1 MSLLLSLDLTGR
13 RAVVAGAG
21 TVAGRRVRSLLDA
34 GAEVLVIAP
43 EAGDDVARLASHGDV
58 RWERR
63 SVVASDLD
71 GAWLVIAATDD
82 ADINMQVAAW
92 AAERTVWCVNASDGL
107 ATAAR
112 LAAVSRHGDLSVG
125 VVSDGAPD
133 PARVA
138 RVRDGLAALLDAGQV
153 DLRRV
158 RRHGGRVVLVGSGP
172 GAVDLITVRGA
183 RLVAEADVVVT
194 DRLGAT
200 GLLAALP
207 EHVEIINVGKSPDNH
222 PVPQHEINA
231 ILVDRASRGLTVV
244 RLKGGDPFIFGR
256 GGEEVHACLSAGIPV
271 EVVPGITSALAGPA
285 LAGIP
290 PTQRGIA
297 ASVVIT
303 SGHAGPDETARA
315 ALRSGATLIVLMG
328 VTALPEFIEA
338 AREEGAAPG
347 TPVAIIES
355 ATTPRERVTRASL
368 GGVLDAAAEA
378 GVKPPAL
385 IVFGAVAEP
394 QLLASALAATP
405 APTD

>member
-1 MSLLLSLDLTGR
+1 MSLLLSLDVVGR
-13 RAVVAGAG
+13 RALVAGAG
-21 TVAGRRVRSLLDA
+21 TVAARRVRSLLDA
-34 GAEVLVIAP
+34 GADVLVVAP
-43 EAGDDVARLASHGDV
+43 EAEEDVARLASHGDV

-63 SVVASDLD
+63 RAAASDLD
-71 GAWLVIAATDD
+71 DVWLAIAATDD
-82 ADINMQVAAW
+82 ADINMQIAAW
-92 AAERTVWCVNASDGL
+92 AAERRVWCVNASDGL

-112 LAAVSRHGDLSVG
+112 VAAVSRHGDLSVG
-125 VVSDGAPD
+125 VVSEGAPD

-158 RRHGGRVVLVGSGP
+158 RRRGGRVILVGSGP

-183 RLVAEADVVVT
+183 RLLSEADVVVT

-200 GLLAALP
+200 GLLAALA
-207 EHVEIINVGKSPDNH
+207 EHVEVINVGKSPDNH

-231 ILVDRASRGLTVV
+231 ILVDRAAQGLTVV

-256 GGEEVHACLSAGIPV
+256 GGEEVHACMAAGVPV

-290 PTQRGIA
+290 PTQRRIA
-297 ASVVIT
+297 TSVVIT

-328 VTALPEFIEA
+328 VTALPQFVEA
-338 AREEGAAPG
+338 ALEEGVAG
-347 TPVAIIES
+347 ETPVAIIES
-355 ATTPRERVTRASL
+355 ATTPRERVTRARL
-368 GGVLDAAAEA
+368 ADALDVAERA
-378 GVKPPAL
+378 SVKPPAIL
-385 IVFGAVAEP
+385 VFGQVAAVD
-394 QLLASALAATP
+394 LLASALAATP
-405 APTD
+405 AP